1 MITAVPAV
9 PLVNQIKAR
18 AAALGFDLAGITTA
32 EPPARI
38 EFYRHWVAE
47 GCHGG
52 MDYLARHIEKR
63 SAPPPRL
70 RPARNPSSLLPA
82 TATPLIR
89 SPARSKVGSS
99 AAPWART
106 TTT

>member
-63 SAPPPRL
+63 SDPPRAC
-70 RPARNPSSLLPA
+70 ARREIHHRCCLQLPH
-82 TATPLIR
+82 R
-89 SPARSKVGSS
+89 
-99 AAPWART
+99 
-106 TTT
+106 